1 VITRSV
7 LSADRYSR
15 VHTLCERQRSPL
27 GCTGIPLG
35 DRHKPPQERFP
46 WMAGF
51 SPQNIWKMRG
61 FFLAWTAE
69 VRNLSQLAR
78 EIDGEHLP
86 RVAAEIPWGHGVD
99 LQADANG
106 SSRSTITP
114 VTTSQT
120 LPFLDGYRKTRN
132 SCNGHESNPCL
143 RRHPHFKEVVMTAF
157 PGICPQPRVRGHSR
171 RGLVA
176 VLFLFASVAAASAPE
191 GYIVPNFKDV
201 DLTQI
206 AEAVGTATG
215 KNIVL
220 DPRVHA
226 RVTMLSPTA
235 ISPAALY
242 QAFLSIL
249 QAYGFTAVLS
259 GNSVIVLPS
268 GGQ

>member
-1 VITRSV
+1 MS
-7 LSADRYSR
+7 
-15 VHTLCERQRSPL
+15 
-27 GCTGIPLG
+27 
-35 DRHKPPQERFP
+35 
-46 WMAGF
+46 
-51 SPQNIWKMRG
+51 
-61 FFLAWTAE
+61 
-69 VRNLSQLAR
+69 
-78 EIDGEHLP
+78 
-86 RVAAEIPWGHGVD
+86 
-99 LQADANG
+99 
-106 SSRSTITP
+106 
-114 VTTSQT
+114 
-120 LPFLDGYRKTRN
+120 
-132 SCNGHESNPCL
+132 
-143 RRHPHFKEVVMTAF
+143 AF
-157 PGICPQPRVRGHSR
+157 PGICPQPRVRGLSR

-176 VLFLFASVAAASAPE
+176 VLFLFASVAAAAPE

-235 ISPAALY
+235 ISPAAFY